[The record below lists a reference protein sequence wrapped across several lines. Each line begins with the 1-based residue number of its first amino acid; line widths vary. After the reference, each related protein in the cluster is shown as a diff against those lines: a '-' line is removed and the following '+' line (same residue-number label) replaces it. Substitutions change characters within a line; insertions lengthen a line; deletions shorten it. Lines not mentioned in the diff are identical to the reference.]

1 MINLIKNF
9 VKRLFNLED
18 RLLVEKE
25 ASEVVRLRREVE
37 ELRKHQQPNAT
48 PADAA
53 KTVSPPAEEE
63 MKAKDARIAELQ
75 QQLEAAR
82 SSFPLVEKIKA
93 AQEKIQ
99 VAKGKVGRPAK
110 GRKDFHLM
118 MDADLLAMMKVL
130 KMIEPLNPQDIINSL
145 FREWLEPKYNEL
157 VTDFG

>member
-1 MINLIKNF
+1 MINLIKHF
-9 VKRLFNLED
+9 VMRLFNLED
-18 RLLVEKE
+18 RQLIEKE

-110 GRKDFHLM
+110 GRKDFHLK
-118 MDADLLAMMKVL
+118 MDADLLAMMRLIRTV
-130 KMIEPLNPQDIINSL
+130 ETFNPQDVINAL
-145 FREWLEPKYNEL
+145 FREWVEPKYNEL
-157 VTDFG
+157 VSDLD